1 MPSPCS
7 TGAIAICPNTCTP
20 ARAPGTHKRIRPSRN
35 HDTVEVKQNPVRGCC
50 ASLGRHRNSHPP
62 ARPPHNIETPTGPI
76 GRPWYATASQV
87 TNAATMTPDTPGPAT
102 RPAAQTATML
112 GLNQPL
118 CPTTV
123 SSTSPRTMKTN
134 SAVPRSR
141 TDIRERSDRLKPGI
155 SANAA
160 VTNTQ
165 TLLKTISSPISVI
178 RKGTPT
184 YPPIDSPRLVT
195 TYPEVAPCS
204 GKAAESCFRMKI
216 VA

>member
-1 MPSPCS
+1 
-7 TGAIAICPNTCTP
+7 
-20 ARAPGTHKRIRPSRN
+20 
-35 HDTVEVKQNPVRGCC
+35 
-50 ASLGRHRNSHPP
+50 
-62 ARPPHNIETPTGPI
+62 PTGPI

-87 TNAATMTPDTPGPAT
+87 TNAATMTPDILGPAT
-102 RPAAQTATML
+102 RPAAQTATMR

-155 SANAA
+155 SASANAA

-184 YPPIDSPRLVT
+184 YPAID
-195 TYPEVAPCS
+195 
-204 GKAAESCFRMKI
+204 
-216 VA
+216 